1 MIFQQIPVYTSN
13 KPYFKSNT
21 MKKTYLL
28 YFAILVSSIL
38 LIINISALDFNDLQ
52 KGPYTGIIGNTLL
65 ILAMIVTLRDLKV

>member
-1 MIFQQIPVYTSN
+1 
-13 KPYFKSNT
+13 

-52 KGPYTGIIGNTLL
+52 KGPYAGIIGNTLL
-65 ILAMIVTLRDLKV
+65 ILAIIVTLRDLKV